1 MTYFVTEDGLKV
13 GKELRKMGH
22 FIRGRSL
29 TSRTQ
34 DYRDGWAWARRQI
47 TDFGEAGLQTIK
59 DECDVQL
66 AGEYERGALA
76 YVAQHAGDA
85 L

>member
-1 MTYFVTEDGLKV
+1 MTYFVTEDGLSPAKDM
-13 GKELRKMGH
+13 RKMGH

-34 DYRDGWAWARRQI
+34 DYRDGWAWARQQVR
-47 TDFGEAGLQTIK
+47 DFGDAGLQTVK
-59 DECDVQL
+59 EECDVQL

-76 YVAQHAGDA
+76 YVAHHAGDT